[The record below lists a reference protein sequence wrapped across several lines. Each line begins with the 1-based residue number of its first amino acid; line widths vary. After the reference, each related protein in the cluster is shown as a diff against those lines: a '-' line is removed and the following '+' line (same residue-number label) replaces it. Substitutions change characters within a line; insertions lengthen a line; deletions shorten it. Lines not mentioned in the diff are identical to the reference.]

1 MPRILGRATVAA
13 ALTAPLVLFVAPFT
27 ASADVPDGSFA
38 GGVATPNG
46 AAIAYVPFDHET
58 VLMTTP
64 TVVQE
69 IDPVDEELVD
79 EDIVDED
86 IADEDVVW
94 DEDETEDVLVA
105 DDETVDLLPVAT
117 PMSVTDDD
125 DDDVHHHVY
134 SDATWDDDVTAA
146 HYEDTVV
153 SAGAGGAWVTT
164 VESGAYSADDHDIL
178 SGSDTG
184 AWYEETTAAAGSG
197 GAFVE
202 STSSAAVSDSDDG
215 WTDDWS
221 HDDWSHDGW
230 SDGWSD
236 DDDTYAEYEHTGASA
251 GPGGAWVGD
260 LDSGAYESD

>member
-13 ALTAPLVLFVAPFT
+13 ALTAPLVLFLAPFT
-27 ASADVPDGSFA
+27 ASADVPNGSF

-64 TVVQE
+64 TAVE
-69 IDPVDEELVD
+69 KIDTVDQDVT
-79 EDIVDED
+79 EDIVWE
-86 IADEDVVW
+86 EDV
-94 DEDETEDVLVA
+94 TEDVLVA
-105 DDETVDLLPVAT
+105 DEDTVDVLPVAT
-117 PMSVTDDD
+117 PMSVTDD

-164 VESGAYSADDHDIL
+164 VESGAYSSDDDDIL

-184 AWYEETTAAAGSG
+184 AWYHEATVAAGSG

-202 STSSAAVSDSDDG
+202 STSSAAASDSDDG

-221 HDDWSHDGW
+221 HDGW
-230 SDGWSD
+230 SDGWSDD

-251 GPGGAWVGD
+251 GPGGAWVSD